1 MLEFDAVYFDG
12 KSSAPNKV
20 SGQYNQT
27 ANKIQFHLNKELF
40 SWDITNCSLEKLI
53 NQLTITN
60 NSSFEQ
66 IVITKKEA
74 IGIIS
79 KKNSNSFSSL
89 YNGLIGAGIK
99 VHLLIIAFILSCIIF
114 ANFYVLPNVAEKCVF
129 LIPTSYDNQIG
140 ESFYNQFIDYQDI
153 DSSKTVILNK
163 FNSILN
169 VKDVNTKITVVNAPE
184 INAFAL
190 PSGHIIIYTGI
201 IDVMDSYQELAAL
214 IGHETAHVA
223 NRHSIKMMCR
233 NLSTYLFI
241 SAVLSDINGIMS
253 IIAENINQLQSLSY
267 SRSIEHEAD
276 VYGLNL
282 LVEQKINPNG
292 MTDLFESLQSDASI
306 YMPEFLSS
314 HPVTD
319 DRILFANEFSANN
332 KGPYEINPALKS
344 LFNKLKTE

>member
-12 KSSAPNKV
+12 KSSAANKV
-20 SGQYNQT
+20 SGQYNPT
-27 ANKIQFHLNKELF
+27 TNKIQFHLNKELF

-66 IVITKKEA
+66 IVITQKEA

-163 FNSILN
+163 FN
-169 VKDVNTKITVVNAPE
+169 
-184 INAFAL
+184 
-190 PSGHIIIYTGI
+190 
-201 IDVMDSYQELAAL
+201 
-214 IGHETAHVA
+214 
-223 NRHSIKMMCR
+223 R
-233 NLSTYLFI
+233 NEDLS
-241 SAVLSDINGIMS
+241 
-253 IIAENINQLQSLSY
+253 
-267 SRSIEHEAD
+267 R
-276 VYGLNL
+276 
-282 LVEQKINPNG
+282 KINLRLFDEKLMLAEKEIVIDENKEIPTKDILPGNLTNG
-292 MTDLFESLQSDASI
+292 AVWYVFSGSRLEDLNI
-306 YMPEFLSS
+306 
-314 HPVTD
+314 
-319 DRILFANEFSANN
+319 FSTFYPKN
-332 KGPYEINPALKS
+332 KAGYVEHA
-344 LFNKLKTE
+344 F